1 MKVENKTVCRAA
13 DGEVVETSWGWIVW
27 TASRQVGNS
36 TTMTFGRV
44 TIRAGQENPSHRHP
58 NCDELLHVVSGR
70 LEHSLAG
77 EWTSMEAGDTIS
89 IPQGV
94 WHQLRA
100 LGDQD
105 VEIAI
110 CFNSADRL
118 TEIAV

>member
-1 MKVENKTVCRAA
+1 MNVENKAVCRAA
-13 DGEVVETSWGWIVW
+13 DGEVVEASWGRLVW

-36 TTMTFGRV
+36 TTMSFGRV
-44 TIRAGQENPSHRHP
+44 TVRAGQENPCHRHP
-58 NCDELLHVVSGR
+58 NCDEILHVISGR
-70 LEHSLAG
+70 VEHSLAG
-77 EWTSMEAGDTIS
+77 EWAIMEPGDSIF
-89 IPQGV
+89 IPQGM

-105 VEIAI
+105 AEIAI

>member
-1 MKVENKTVCRAA
+1 
-13 DGEVVETSWGWIVW
+13 
-27 TASRQVGNS
+27 
-36 TTMTFGRV
+36 
-44 TIRAGQENPSHRHP
+44 
-58 NCDELLHVVSGR
+58 
-70 LEHSLAG
+70 
-77 EWTSMEAGDTIS
+77 MEAGDTVS